1 MTTLNPATAVFDR
14 LSWASIATAR
24 MVCLPSFSVARAVLP
39 QACSFCLSNAHRKCT
54 GGETLPGSCE
64 LRVNATCREVCVR
77 LPRITGFV
85 GGVRSSYRI
94 RPCRLLYCRCTVS
107 VLLMYL

>member
-1 MTTLNPATAVFDR
+1 MNQSGFRGPLGVQR
-14 LSWASIATAR
+14 LDVLSHFELTAR

-39 QACSFCLSNAHRKCT
+39 QLCSFCLSNEHRKCT

-64 LRVNATCREVCVR
+64 LSVNATRRDVCVR

-85 GGVRSSYRI
+85 GGVRSSERI
-94 RPCRLLYCRCTVS
+94 RPCRLRY
-107 VLLMYL
+107 